1 MRVNYVTDEVKAVIG
16 AHNGPVLAYHP
27 VEASEVRRFFQA
39 TMDPSPRYWDAA
51 WASTSR
57 YGGLVAPPAFPP
69 LSFRRAPTDT
79 DPLDNMTDPDF
90 DGHVR
95 SFRGLPP
102 VNVPL
107 VRLLNGG
114 YEYEFYR
121 YARIVER
128 IYRSSTYLDIYQREG
143 RSGTMVF
150 VIAADMFTT
159 DGPAAGST
167 DGPTRGHIPLIT
179 VTTTSIMR

>member
-16 AHNGPVLAYHP
+16 AHNGPMLAYHP

-39 TMDPSPRYWDAA
+39 IMDPSPRYWDAA

-69 LSFRRAPTDT
+69 LSFRRPPTDA
-79 DPLDNMTDPDF
+79 DPLDAMVDPDF
-90 DGHVR
+90 DGHTR

-114 YEYEFYR
+114 YEYELYR
-121 YARIVER
+121 YVRIGER

-150 VIAADMFTT
+150 VIAADMYTT
-159 DGPAAGST
+159 DGPAGGTADGST
-167 DGPTRGHIPLIT
+167 SGHIPLIT